1 MSLTPREKAVI
12 MYREGS
18 RADRL
23 RLAKGLGFTG
33 KPASKLRSLRRILKT
48 ELTQTQKFNVTSYFK
63 PYVTQENFESFWE
76 GQTPPFTLQ
85 GSFTIRAY
93 GIGIFLDQSSQEW
106 ETRELYQPTGERR
119 NYASNNIRE
128 LFQLFQEGIN
138 RLFENP
144 ERAYETFGI
153 SFNQAGFNP
162 LLQQAENELGQE
174 FAVPGGITQP
184 IGIDIVPSTA
194 RIVNKKPV
202 PYTPARQFPKKD
214 RAKREAYI
222 NRSWGQLTK
231 EGGRLSEFKALD

>member
-85 GSFTIRAY
+85 GSFTLRAY

-184 IGIDIVPSTA
+184 IGIDIVPSTS

>member
-1 MSLTPREKAVI
+1 

-231 EGGRLSEFKALD
+231 EGGRLSEYKTLD